1 MTMVLLRS
9 RRTNES
15 RDPLYRLRPETK
27 KWNLRMFVDFFIRRP
42 VFATVCALLII
53 LAGAVAIPTLP
64 IAQFPNLAPPQVSVT
79 SEYVGASAQ
88 TVESAVTIPLEQQ
101 INGAQGM
108 KYVTSTSTNDGA
120 SSIVATFDLDRDPDL
135 AAVDI
140 QNRVNTAQGRLPAA
154 VKATGVTVAKS
165 SEDFVFAAAVYSPD
179 NRYTPLF
186 MSNYLDVYVK
196 DVLKRVPGVADVI
209 IFGERKYSM
218 RLWLDPERMA
228 SRGLTATDAISAL
241 QEQNV
246 EVAAGQVGQPPIKA
260 GQQFQISVRAIGR
273 LSEPSQ
279 FENIIL
285 KTNADGTLVRLKD
298 VGRAELGA
306 EDYGSDLIYNGHD
319 SVGVAITQLST
330 ANAID
335 VDRKILA
342 ELDRLSKRFPPGMVY
357 ENAFDTTEAVT
368 ESIQDVLVT
377 LAEAIVLVIL
387 VIFVFLE
394 DWRSTLIPAVTIP
407 VSLIGTF
414 AFVKLLNF
422 SINTLTLFGIT
433 LATGLVVDDAI
444 VVIEN
449 IERHIQEGEADP
461 HKAASVAMKEVTGAV
476 IATSLVLVAVFVPV
490 AFFPGTT
497 GILFRQFA
505 LTIAFSI
512 SISAFNALTLSPA
525 LSALLL
531 GRSHGKKIWLFREVN
546 KVVAAVTHGYQ
557 ASLRAFL
564 RFRMAAVVLFVAGL
578 GLTYFIFQRVPK
590 GFVPEEDQGWF
601 LIAIQAPPGASTEYT
616 RAIEDQITAIMRKDG
631 DIENTFA
638 ITGSGVAGNA
648 PNQGVIY
655 VGLQGYSKRRGPEHS
670 ADAVV
675 NRLRGQVSSISGA
688 VVLPFLP
695 PAVNGLGQMGGFQ
708 FEVQDQGGHTLEEL
722 ARVTQEMVQKGG
734 ARKELAGLFAS
745 FTAGDPQFLVTIDR
759 EKAKSLHVP
768 LQQITD
774 TLGVYMGSAYVNDFD
789 FNNRSYRVYV
799 QADQQFRAEA
809 RDMKQYYVRSDSG
822 AMIPLDNLVTF
833 SQTASPPV
841 ISHYNLFRSTEID
854 GSAAPGV
861 SSGQAI
867 AAMEELSKKIL
878 PQGFN
883 YEWSGISLEE
893 LASGRTTVLLFG
905 LGVLVVYLTLSAQYE
920 SFVLPFI
927 VLLAVP
933 MAMLGA
939 LLAQSLRGLQNDVYC
954 QIGLVMLVG
963 LASKNA
969 ILIVEFAEQLRQ
981 RGMPLVEA
989 AVEAARIRLRPILM
1003 TSFAFILGVVPLMV
1017 AHGAGQEGRH
1027 SVGTTVF
1034 GGMIMSTLLNLF
1046 FIPVLYLII
1055 EGWREAGKVKVVQAV
1070 REEPFEA

>member
-1 MTMVLLRS
+1 
-9 RRTNES
+9 
-15 RDPLYRLRPETK
+15 
-27 KWNLRMFVDFFIRRP
+27 MFVDFFIRRP

-53 LAGAVAIPTLP
+53 LAGAVVIPTLP
-64 IAQFPNLAPPQVSVT
+64 IEQFPSLAPPQVSVF
-79 SEYVGASAQ
+79 SAYVGASAQ

-101 INGAQGM
+101 INGAEGM
-108 KYVTSTSTNDGA
+108 KYLTSSSGNDGS
-120 SSIVATFDLDRDPDL
+120 SSIVATFDLDRNPDL

-165 SEDFVFAAAVYSPD
+165 STNFVFGAAVYSPD
-179 NRYTPLF
+179 GRYDPLF
-186 MSNYLDVYVK
+186 MSNYLDVYVR
-196 DVLKRVPGVADVI
+196 DSLKRVRGVADVE

-218 RLWLDPERMA
+218 RLWLDPVRMA
-228 SRGLTATDAISAL
+228 SRGLTASDVVNAL

-246 EVAAGQVGQPPIKA
+246 EVAAGQVGQPPSKP
-260 GQQFQISVRAIGR
+260 GQEFQISVRAIGR
-273 LSEPSQ
+273 LSEPAQ

-285 KTNADGTLVRLKD
+285 KTNADGVLVRLKD

-306 EDYGSDLIYNGHD
+306 EDYSSDLMYNGHD
-319 SVGVAITQLST
+319 SVGVGITQLSN
-330 ANAID
+330 ANAIE
-335 VDRKILA
+335 VDRQALA
-342 ELDRLSKRFPPGMVY
+342 ELERLSKRFPPGMKY
-357 ENAFDTTEAVT
+357 ENAFDTTDAVS
-368 ESIQDVLVT
+368 ESINDVLTT
-377 LAEAIVLVIL
+377 LTEAIFLVIL

-394 DWRSTLIPAVTIP
+394 DWRSTIIPSVTIP
-407 VSLIGTF
+407 VSLVGTF
-414 AFVKLLNF
+414 AFVKLLGF

-449 IERHIQEGEADP
+449 IERHIQEGETNP
-461 HKAASVAMKEVTGAV
+461 SKAASAAMKEVAGAV

-531 GRSHGKKIWLFREVN
+531 GRGHGEKIWFFKEVD
-546 KVVAAVTHGYQ
+546 KVIGSITRGYQ
-557 ASLRAFL
+557 RALRGFL
-564 RFRMAAVVLFVAGL
+564 RFRVTAVILFLVGL
-578 GLTYFIFQRVPK
+578 GLSYLIYVRVPK
-590 GFVPEEDQGWF
+590 GFVPNEDQGWF
-601 LIAIQAPPGASTEYT
+601 MIAVQCPPGASTEYT
-616 RAIEDQITAIMRKDG
+616 RHIEEQVYDIMRKEG
-631 DIENTFA
+631 DIENIFA
-638 ITGSGVAGNA
+638 IVGFSFSGSA
-648 PNQGVIY
+648 PNRGIVFAK
-655 VGLQGYSKRRGPEHS
+655 LQDYSKRKGAQHS

-675 NRLRGQVSSISGA
+675 NRLRGPLFGVSGA
-688 VVLPFLP
+688 LVLPFLP
-695 PAVNGLGQMGGFQ
+695 PAVSGLGEFGGFQ
-708 FEVQDQGGHTLEEL
+708 FEVQDQGSHTLDDL
-722 ARVTQEMVQKGG
+722 AKVTQDIVREGNS
-734 ARKELAGLFAS
+734 RKDLAGLFTGYTS
-745 FTAGDPQFLVTIDR
+745 SDPQFLVTIDR
-759 EKAKSLHVP
+759 EKAKSIHVP

-799 QADQQFRAEA
+799 QADKQFRAQA
-809 RDMKQYYVRSDSG
+809 KDINQFYVRSDSG
-822 AMIPLDNLVTF
+822 AMVPLGSLVTITL
-833 SQTASPPV
+833 TATPQV
-841 ISHYNLFRSTEID
+841 ISHYNLFRSAEID
-854 GSAAPGV
+854 GSPAPGV

-867 AAMEELSKKIL
+867 AAMEEVSRKNL

-883 YEWSGISLEE
+883 YEWTGLSLEE
-893 LASGRTTVLLFG
+893 LASGKTTVMLFG

-933 MAMLGA
+933 MALLGA
-939 LLAQSLRGLQNDVYC
+939 LGAQALRGLENDVYC
-954 QIGLVMLVG
+954 QIGLVMLIG

-969 ILIVEFAEQLRQ
+969 ILIVEFAEQLRE
-981 RGMPLVEA
+981 RGLPLA
-989 AVEAARIRLRPILM
+989 DATVEAARIRLRPILM

-1017 AHGAGQEGRH
+1017 ATGAGQAGRH

-1055 EGWREAGKVKVVQAV
+1055 EGWREARGTKVG
-1070 REEPFEA
+1070 R